1 MNSAT
6 TPSKSVFLWS
16 FLLAIMLASCKHKAT
31 ISLDDQLTVALNDL
45 SKTGSKSYFIFPAS
59 DDYSAIP
66 NQDPNNPIT
75 AEKVALGK
83 LLYFET
89 GFGQKSKYP
98 AAMETYSCA
107 SCHIPSKGFTPGR
120 LQGVADGGIGYG
132 QDGEGRV
139 QWNIFDEDEVDV
151 QGLRALSML
160 NLAYVTNTFWSGQF
174 GADDKNVGTEG
185 AWDRKPEFA
194 VNHLG
199 YSGQESQ
206 HIVGIDLHR
215 LAVTPKLL
223 DEYGYRSYF
232 DAAFPDVA
240 VEKRYTKETAAF
252 ALAAYLRT
260 IFASKAPFQ
269 NWLKGDENAL
279 TVNQKR
285 GAMVF
290 LTKAGCTGCHKS
302 PSFNS
307 MEFHRLGVKDM
318 NAHPDAMATS
328 ESDDKNLGRGG
339 FTGLPDDMRK
349 FKVPQLYNVGD
360 YATYFHGSSK
370 DNLRDVI
377 NYKLRAKSENR
388 FVLNKDLSEKFKP
401 VSLTEVQKDQLIDF
415 LANGLRD
422 PDLQRYVP
430 KELPSGNCSPNND
443 PFSQVDLGC
452 R

>member
-6 TPSKSVFLWS
+6 TPSKIVI
-16 FLLAIMLASCKHKAT
+16 LLPLLLIMLLSACKHKTT
-31 ISLDDQLTVALNDL
+31 ISLDEQLNAALSDL

-59 DDYSAIP
+59 DDYAAIP
-66 NQDPNNPIT
+66 NQDPHNPIT

-89 GFGQKSKYP
+89 GFGQKSKYA

-120 LQGVADGGIGYG
+120 LQGVADGGIGFG
-132 QDGEGRV
+132 QDGEGRI

-151 QGLRALSML
+151 QGVRALSML

-174 GADDKNVGTEG
+174 GAIDKNVGTEN

-215 LAVTPKLL
+215 LAVTEKLL
-223 DEYGYRSYF
+223 DDYGYRSYF
-232 DAAFPDVA
+232 DAAFPDVD
-240 VEKRYTKETAAF
+240 VEKRYTNETAAF

-260 IFASKAPFQ
+260 LFANKAPFQ

-285 GAMVF
+285 GALVF
-290 LTKAGCTGCHKS
+290 LTKAGCTACHKS

-328 ESDDKNLGRGG
+328 EADDKNLGRGG
-339 FTGLPDDMRK
+339 FTGVPDDMRK

-370 DNLRDVI
+370 RTLREVI
-377 NYKLRAKSENR
+377 NYKLTAKSENR

-401 VSLTEVQKDQLIDF
+401 VSLTEVEKAQLIDF

-430 KELPSGNCSPNND
+430 KSLPSGNCSPNND

-452 R
+452 Q